1 MDRSADARWVG
12 RVDTTFM
19 QRAYQEIINFI
30 AAGPNPQR
38 LTTFQSSA
46 EGQARVA
53 QLIHQEKNGGL
64 TQEEKEELDHYLQI
78 EHLMRMVK
86 AQAYHHLAHE

>member
-1 MDRSADARWVG
+1 ME
-12 RVDTTFM
+12 
-19 QRAYQEIINFI
+19 RAYQEIIDFI
-30 AAGPNPQR
+30 AAGPSPQR

-53 QLIHQEKNGGL
+53 QLIHREKSGDL
-64 TQEEKEELDHYLQI
+64 SQEEKEELDHYLQI

-86 AQAYHHLAHE
+86 AQAYRHLPHE